1 MTARFRRLLP
11 AAFLGLLGLLAP
23 RPATAADHRALQD
36 QILTGQAPLALQEL
50 EKALAADPDNPRLL
64 YNHGL
69 AAYAAGRFDEALV
82 SFDRAEYGGQ
92 PRIARLARFQKGNTE
107 YRLGQAARQA
117 NLDETIARWRQSLDN
132 YKELLKSNPADRR
145 GEDNFNFVRR
155 SLLDLLLTDARRHL
169 QTAQAPNL
177 PAPRRLEELRNSFQ
191 KFSEAKELD
200 PSSPE
205 AAAGEQRSRDQL
217 AQELARQGRQLAE
230 APLRTRPNFRE
241 PTLPDFDTAPLEEG
255 VGMLRDAQVL
265 KPADPAIRKSL
276 ADAQRKLADAQN
288 LKARSYMALEERVA
302 WTREKLALL
311 RMAREVVEKALD
323 EVPDHRPA
331 QQTREEIN
339 DRLARIHE
347 EEADALAEQSAH
359 SPLEQQAM
367 QLNQA
372 VDHYQQAQELNP
384 GNKELPPKTQRT
396 ENKLADALSKLAD
409 KLMQGRPNESSE
421 QQVARLEG
429 ADQALSQ
436 LQGLRPGPEVD
447 AKAQQVGQQ
456 LDALR
461 QSMGRK
467 GSPEDGEPGE
477 DGPPQPSPQAG
488 QQMSQFGPPMDSR
501 PKINTPGAKG
511 AWQSQAMN
519 SGRDY

>member
-1 MTARFRRLLP
+1 MTARPSL
-11 AAFLGLLGLLAP
+11 LLAVALALP
-23 RPATAADHRALQD
+23 LAAADHRALQD
-36 QILTGQAPLALQEL
+36 QVITGQAPAVLKEL
-50 EKALAADPDNPRLL
+50 EQALAADPDNPRLL
-64 YNHGL
+64 YNHGI
-69 AAYAAGRFDEALV
+69 AAYAAGRYEDALV
-82 SFDRAEYGGQ
+82 SFDRAEYAGNQ
-92 PRIARLARFQKGNTE
+92 RIARLARFQKGNTE

-117 NLDETIARWRQSLDN
+117 NLDETIARWRQSLEN
-132 YKELLKSNPADRR
+132 YKELLKSGAADPR
-145 GEDNFNFVRR
+145 GEANFTFVRK
-155 SLLDLLLTDARRHL
+155 SLLDLLLSDARKHL
-169 QTAQAPNL
+169 QSAQAPNL
-177 PAPRRLEELRNSFQ
+177 PAPRRLEELRNAFQ
-191 KFSEAKELD
+191 KFSEAKEVD
-200 PSSPE
+200 PANPD
-205 AAAGEQRSRDQL
+205 AAAGEQQARDQL

-230 APLRTRPNFRE
+230 APLRTKPNFRE

-255 VGMLRDAQVL
+255 VGMLRDANTL
-265 KPADPAIRKSL
+265 KPADPGIKKSL
-276 ADAQRKLADAQN
+276 TEAQRKLADAQN

-347 EEADALAEQSAH
+347 EEGDALAEQSENSA
-359 SPLEQQAM
+359 LEQQAM

-384 GNKELPPKTQRT
+384 GNKELPPKTQKT
-396 ENKLADALSKLAD
+396 ENKLADSLSKLAD
-409 KLMQGRPNESSE
+409 KLMKGRPNESAE

-447 AKAQQVGQQ
+447 AKSQQVSQQ

-461 QSMGRK
+461 QMMGK
-467 GSPEDGEPGE
+467 NGPPQDGEPGE

-488 QQMSQFGPPMDSR
+488 QQFSQFGPPMDSR